1 MLARD
6 QLPDVPDGAIC
17 ARTKAG
23 AAKSDVGGGM
33 HNDTD
38 ESWYLTLNASQI
50 PLIKRI
56 VRVSITSVK
65 IPLSTLS

>member
-6 QLPDVPDGAIC
+6 QLPDVLDGAIC
-17 ARTKAG
+17 ALTKAG

-38 ESWYLTLNASQI
+38 ESWYLTLNSSV

-56 VRVSITSVK
+56 VSVSIASVK

>member
-6 QLPDVPDGAIC
+6 QLPDVLDGAIC
-17 ARTKAG
+17 ALTKAG

-33 HNDTD
+33 HNNTD
-38 ESWYLTLNASQI
+38 ESWHLTLNSSA
-50 PLIKRI
+50 PLIRI
-56 VRVSITSVK
+56 VSVSITSVK